1 MAAGPDQSMS
11 ATANFRDSEKLTL
24 EVLGDRK
31 ICLRLAGSWKF
42 ADGIPSVQAIWAG
55 PEFAEN
61 ISRFTFDTTELRGW
75 DSGILTFL
83 LRLQNECKERR
94 VTVDEAGLP
103 DGIVRLMRLALAVEE
118 RAGARREAKR
128 DDFLTRWGKSA
139 IAIGRSSEE
148 FLAFLGTASLAF
160 GNWLRGRARV
170 RLSDVWLVIQETG
183 VEALPI
189 VALVSLLVGLI
200 MAFIGAVQLQLFGAE
215 IYVANLVSLAMAR
228 EMGAV
233 MTGVIMSGRTGAAF
247 AAQIGSMQ
255 VNQEIDAL
263 KTLAISPLEFLVLP
277 RMVALI
283 VMMPLLCIYADI
295 IGIIGGSIVAGM
307 VDISPPQ
314 YFNQVQQ
321 SITLLD
327 VGLGV
332 IKSAVFGVIIAFS
345 GCWYGIKS
353 GRSASAV
360 GNATTSAVV
369 SAIVVIIVAD
379 GIFAVIFNVLG
390 V

>member
-1 MAAGPDQSMS
+1 MNAQTNTGL
-11 ATANFRDSEKLTL
+11 SEKLKL
-24 EVLGDRK
+24 ERLGDSE

-42 ADGIPSVQAIWAG
+42 ADGIPPARTILAG
-55 PEFAEN
+55 PEYGSG
-61 ISRFTFDTTELRGW
+61 ISKISFDASGLSGW

-83 LRLQNECKERR
+83 LRLQTECKERQIA
-94 VTVDEAGLP
+94 VDETGLP
-103 DGIVRLMRLALAVEE
+103 DGVARLMRLALAVEE
-118 RAGARREAKR
+118 RAGARREVQR
-128 DDFLTRWGKSA
+128 EDILTRLGKAA
-139 IAIGRSSEE
+139 ISVGQSSGE
-148 FLAFLGTASLAF
+148 FLSFLGSATIAF
-160 GNWLRGRARV
+160 WNWMRGRARV
-170 RLSDVWLVIQETG
+170 RLADIGLVIQETG
-183 VEALPI
+183 IEALPI
-189 VALVSLLVGLI
+189 VALVSVLVGLI

-263 KTLAISPLEFLVLP
+263 NTLAISPMEFLVLP
-277 RMVALI
+277 RMIALI
-283 VMMPLLCIYADI
+283 VMMPLLCVYSII
-295 IGIIGGSIVAGM
+295 IGILGGAVVAAM
-307 VDISPPQ
+307 VDISPTQ

-321 SITLLD
+321 SIRLLD

-332 IKSAVFGVIIAFS
+332 MKSAVFGVIIAIS

-360 GNATTSAVV
+360 GSATTAAVV
-369 SAIVVIIVAD
+369 SAIVFIIVAD

-390 V
+390 I

>member
-1 MAAGPDQSMS
+1 MNAQENSGPSD
-11 ATANFRDSEKLTL
+11 KLQL
-24 EVLGDRK
+24 ERLGDGE

-42 ADGIPSVQAIWAG
+42 ADGIPPIHAVLAG
-55 PEFAEN
+55 PQYGPD
-61 ISRFTFDTTELRGW
+61 ISKISFDASGLSGW

-83 LRLQNECKERR
+83 LRLKTECKERQIA
-94 VTVDEAGLP
+94 VDETGLP
-103 DGIVRLMRLALAVEE
+103 DGIARLMRLALAVEE
-118 RAGARREAKR
+118 RAGARREMQR
-128 DDFLTRWGKSA
+128 EDILTRLGKAA
-139 IAIGRSSEE
+139 ISVGQSSGE
-148 FLAFLGTASLAF
+148 FLSFLGSATIAF
-160 GNWLRGRARV
+160 WNCMRGRARV
-170 RLSDVWLVIQETG
+170 RLADIGLVIQETG
-183 VEALPI
+183 FEALPI
-189 VALVSLLVGLI
+189 VALVSVLVGLI

-263 KTLAISPLEFLVLP
+263 NTLAISPMEFLVLP
-277 RMVALI
+277 RMIALI
-283 VMMPLLCIYADI
+283 VMMPLLCVYSII
-295 IGIIGGSIVAGM
+295 IGILGGAVVAAM
-307 VDISPPQ
+307 VDISPTQ

-321 SITLLD
+321 SISLLD

-332 IKSAVFGVIIAFS
+332 MKSAVFGVIIAIS

-360 GNATTSAVV
+360 GSATTAAVV
-369 SAIVVIIVAD
+369 SAIVFIIVAD

-390 V
+390 I